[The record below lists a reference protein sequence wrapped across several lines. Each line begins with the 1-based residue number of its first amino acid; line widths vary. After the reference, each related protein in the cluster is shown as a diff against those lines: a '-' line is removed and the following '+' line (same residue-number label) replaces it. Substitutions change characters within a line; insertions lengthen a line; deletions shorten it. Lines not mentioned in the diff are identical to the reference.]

1 MVKLYRRK
9 MYFDIELKFSLGKGG
24 GCNLFFSLS
33 KCAIVFYIY
42 VVIVDNF
49 VMMPNIVWSFVWMFS

>member
-9 MYFDIELKFSLGKGG
+9 MYFDIELKFSLGRGG
-24 GCNLFFSLS
+24 VICFLS